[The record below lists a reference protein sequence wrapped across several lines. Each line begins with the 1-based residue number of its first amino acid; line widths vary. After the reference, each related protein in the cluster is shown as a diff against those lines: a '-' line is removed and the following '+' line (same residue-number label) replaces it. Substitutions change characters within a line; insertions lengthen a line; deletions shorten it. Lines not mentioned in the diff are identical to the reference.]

1 MLAEIITRAQ
11 NYGIE
16 TKQNGNTNHLPMALI
31 ALEKLGANTM
41 QLEAYY
47 ANYAPS
53 LIARGSNRQSIVSY
67 WKQELGNKSAF
78 DRYLAY
84 FMQEVEHEG
93 IEVTLKHYLDYL
105 MKGCGASAFHALI
118 RLSYGIQVD
127 NRAEV
132 AFGLADLASNY
143 FPVELPTRSELSLGQ
158 IVENALA
165 KFDGVERKGSL
176 ISSRMMSVIQHDVF
190 SKVNLIP
197 ELLALDELAELVAEL
212 YLQSRDFTVLHAV
225 TSCHAMRYI
234 TPYLNQPTQSLRY
247 YWTAVIAAILSVDN
261 LRLSVQANNPL
272 KPLSDLDLNVV
283 LTSDDSHVI
292 KLVWSCVDEYRYYGL
307 ESHLQI
313 LNTMLEGTK

>member
-31 ALEKLGANTM
+31 ALEKLGANTS

-53 LIARGSNRQSIVSY
+53 LIALESNRQYLVSD

-84 FMQEVEHEG
+84 FMQEVDREG
-93 IEVTLKHYLDYL
+93 IKVTLKHYLDYL

-143 FPVELPTRSELSLGQ
+143 FPVELPTRSELGLGQ
-158 IVENALA
+158 IVENALTIY
-165 KFDGVERKGSL
+165 DGVETKGSL

-190 SKVNLIP
+190 NKVNLTP
-197 ELLALDELAELVAEL
+197 ESMALEELAELVAEL

-234 TPYLNQPTQSLRY
+234 APYFNQPTQSLRY
-247 YWTAVIAAILSVDN
+247 YWTAVIAAILSVEN
-261 LRLSVQANNPL
+261 LRLSAQANNPP
-272 KPLSDLDLNVV
+272 KPLSDFDLNVA

-292 KLVWSCVDEYRYYGL
+292 KLVWSCVDEYHHYGL